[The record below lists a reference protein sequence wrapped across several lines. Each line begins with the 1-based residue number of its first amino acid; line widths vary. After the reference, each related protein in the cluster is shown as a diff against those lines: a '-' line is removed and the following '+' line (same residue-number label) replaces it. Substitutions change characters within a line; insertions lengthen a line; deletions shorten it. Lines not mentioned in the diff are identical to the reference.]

1 MTLNEIKALLV
12 TADPNIKHY
21 FSMHG
26 SEEPYS
32 YWEETNMLPFTGDDR
47 HAIGDQAWRF
57 YVHRFTKTE
66 GDAIAGAIFA
76 ALDGDPRT
84 TVRWVTDFDRDS
96 GFIHHIFECEGY

>member
-12 TADPNIKHY
+12 SADANIKHY

-32 YWEETNMLPFTGDDR
+32 YWEETHMLPLTFDDR
-47 HAIGDQAWRF
+47 HQITDQAWRF
-57 YVHRFTKTE
+57 KVHRFTKTE
-66 GDAIAGAIFA
+66 GDSVAASIFE
-76 ALDGDPRT
+76 ALDQDPRV
-84 TVRWVTDFDRDS
+84 TVRWVTDFDKDS